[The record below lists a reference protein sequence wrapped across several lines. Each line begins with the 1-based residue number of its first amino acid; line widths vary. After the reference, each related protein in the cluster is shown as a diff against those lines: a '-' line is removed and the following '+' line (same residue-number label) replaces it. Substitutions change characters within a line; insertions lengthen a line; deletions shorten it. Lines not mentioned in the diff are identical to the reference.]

1 MTIFPFQLATLAHLT
16 LFQEPEAVSSLPVPW
31 TTPYIHHRIPAGFPS
46 PAAEYEEHGLDLND
60 YLIANHNAT
69 FIFTV
74 VGDSMQGI
82 GIMDGDKVT
91 VDRSIEPKHRHIVV
105 AVVNQEYTLKRFYR
119 RGGVVELRSENP
131 AFAPM
136 RFGECDEL
144 QIWGVVTGV
153 LRKVPV

>member
-1 MTIFPFQLATLAHLT
+1 MTIFVLPSDPFVSLT
-16 LFQEPEAVSSLPVPW
+16 LFQEPEPVSSSVVPW
-31 TTPYIHHRIPAGFPS
+31 TTPFIHHRIPAGFPS
-46 PAAEYEEHGLDLND
+46 PAAEYEEHGLDLNE
-60 YLIANHNAT
+60 YLIGNHNAT

-74 VGDSMQGI
+74 VGDSMKGV

-91 VDRSIEPKHRHIVV
+91 VDRSIDPKHRHIVV
-105 AVVNQEYTLKRFYR
+105 AVVNQEYTLKRLYR
-119 RGGVVELRSENP
+119 RAGVVELRAENP
-131 AFAPM
+131 DFAPI